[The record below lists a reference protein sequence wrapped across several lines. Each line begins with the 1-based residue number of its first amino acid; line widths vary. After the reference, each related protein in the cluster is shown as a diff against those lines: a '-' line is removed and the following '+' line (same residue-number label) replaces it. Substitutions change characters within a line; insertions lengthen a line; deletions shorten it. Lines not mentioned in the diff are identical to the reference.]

1 MQKSVDQLFE
11 DSAPVKE
18 QDSFLNVSEVGMSGV
33 SKLAH
38 AAQRQLKEIEEAEDA
53 LKKLKAVHHK
63 NITETLPDL
72 MAEFGI
78 SGFTLSDGSSIS
90 VVPTVGAHISK
101 VHQEEAFSWLRENG
115 FQDLI
120 KSDVSMSFRKGEDGR
135 RADFIELAESQGLAV
150 STKESVHTNTLKAFV
165 KEEVVINGRSV
176 PNELFGVFTG
186 QKAVIK
192 QG

>member
-1 MQKSVDQLFE
+1 
-11 DSAPVKE
+11 
-18 QDSFLNVSEVGMSGV
+18 MSGV

-38 AAQRQLKEIEEAEDA
+38 AAQRQLKEIDEAEAA
-53 LKKLKAVHHK
+53 LKKLKSVYHK

-101 VHQEEAFSWLRENG
+101 AHQEEAFSWLRENG

-150 STKESVHTNTLKAFV
+150 STKESVHPMTLKSFV
-165 KEEVVINGRSV
+165 NEEVVVNGRNV
-176 PNELFGVFTG
+176 PTELFGVFTG

-192 QG
+192 

>member
-38 AAQRQLKEIEEAEDA
+38 VAQRQLKEIEEAKAA
-53 LKKLKAVHHK
+53 LKKLEAVHNK
-63 NITETLPDL
+63 IISESLPDL
-72 MAEFGI
+72 MAEFDI

-101 VHQEEAFSWLRENG
+101 DHQEEAFSWLRENG

-120 KSDVSMSFRKGEDGR
+120 KSDVSMSFRKGEDDR

-165 KEEVVINGRSV
+165 KEEVVINGRNV
-176 PNELFGVFTG
+176 PGDLFGVYTG

>member
-11 DSAPVKE
+11 ETAPQKE
-18 QDSFLNVSEVGMSGV
+18 QNSFLNISEVGMSGV

-38 AAQRQLKEIEEAEDA
+38 AAQRQLKEIDDAEAS
-53 LKKLKAVHHK
+53 LKKLKSVYHK

-72 MAEFGI
+72 MAEFNLT
-78 SGFTLSDGSSIS
+78 GFTLSDGSSIS

-101 VHQEEAFSWLRENG
+101 ANQEEAFSWLRENG

-150 STKESVHTNTLKAFV
+150 STKESVHPSTLKSFV
-165 KEEVVINGRSV
+165 NEEVVINGRSV
-176 PNELFGVFTG
+176 PTELFGVFTG
-186 QKAVIK
+186 QKAIIK
-192 QG
+192 

>member
-38 AAQRQLKEIEEAEDA
+38 VAQRQLKEIEEAKAA
-53 LKKLKAVHHK
+53 LKKLEAVHNK
-63 NITETLPDL
+63 IISESLPDL
-72 MAEFGI
+72 MAEFNLTA
-78 SGFTLSDGSSIS
+78 FTLSDGSSIS

-101 VHQEEAFSWLRENG
+101 DHQEEAFSWLRENG

-120 KSDVSMSFRKGEDGR
+120 RSDVSMSFRKGEDGR

-165 KEEVVINGRSV
+165 KEEVVINGRNV
-176 PNELFGVFTG
+176 PGDLFGVYTG

>member
-38 AAQRQLKEIEEAEDA
+38 VAQRQLKEIEEAKAA
-53 LKKLKAVHHK
+53 LKKLEAVHNK
-63 NITETLPDL
+63 IISESLPDL
-72 MAEFGI
+72 MAEFDLT
-78 SGFTLSDGSSIS
+78 GFTLSDGSSIS

-101 VHQEEAFSWLRENG
+101 ANQEEAFSWLRENG

-120 KSDVSMSFRKGEDGR
+120 KSDVSMSFKKGEDGR

-165 KEEVVINGRSV
+165 KEEVVINGRNV
-176 PNELFGVFTG
+176 PGDLFGVYTG

>member
-38 AAQRQLKEIEEAEDA
+38 VAQRQLKEIEEAEAA
-53 LKKLKAVHHK
+53 LKKLKAVYHK

-72 MAEFGI
+72 MAEFDI
-78 SGFTLSDGSSIS
+78 SAFTLADGSSIS
-90 VVPTVGAHISK
+90 IVPTVGAHISK
-101 VHQEEAFSWLRENG
+101 ANQEEAFSWLRENG

-120 KSDVSMSFRKGEDGR
+120 KSDVSMSFKKGEDDR
-135 RADFIELAESQGLAV
+135 RADL
-150 STKESVHTNTLKAFV
+150 
-165 KEEVVINGRSV
+165 
-176 PNELFGVFTG
+176 
-186 QKAVIK
+186 
-192 QG
+192 

>member
-11 DSAPVKE
+11 DSAPAKE
-18 QDSFLNVSEVGMSGV
+18 QDSFLNISEVGMSGV

-38 AAQRQLKEIEEAEDA
+38 AAQRQLKEIDDAEAS
-53 LKKLKAVHHK
+53 LKKLKSVYHK

-72 MAEFGI
+72 MAEFNLT
-78 SGFTLSDGSSIS
+78 GFTLSDGSSIS

-101 VHQEEAFSWLRENG
+101 ANQEEAFSWLRENG

-135 RADFIELAESQGLAV
+135 RADFIELAESQGHAV
-150 STKESVHTNTLKAFV
+150 STKESVHPSTLKSFV
-165 KEEVVINGRSV
+165 NEEVVINGRSV
-176 PNELFGVFTG
+176 PTELFGVFTG
-186 QKAVIK
+186 QKAIIK
-192 QG
+192 

>member
-11 DSAPVKE
+11 DSAPAKE
-18 QDSFLNVSEVGMSGV
+18 QNSFLNISEVGMSGV

-38 AAQRQLKEIEEAEDA
+38 AAQRQLKEIDDAEAS
-53 LKKLKAVHHK
+53 LKKLKSVYHK

-72 MAEFGI
+72 MAEFNLT
-78 SGFTLSDGSSIS
+78 GFTLSDGSSIS

-101 VHQEEAFSWLRENG
+101 ANQEEAFSWLRENG

-150 STKESVHTNTLKAFV
+150 STKESVHPSTLKSFV
-165 KEEVVINGRSV
+165 NEEVVINGRSV
-176 PNELFGVFTG
+176 PTELFGVFTG
-186 QKAVIK
+186 QKAIIK
-192 QG
+192 

>member
-11 DSAPVKE
+11 DSAPAKE
-18 QDSFLNVSEVGMSGV
+18 QNSFLNISEVGMSGV

-38 AAQRQLKEIEEAEDA
+38 AAQRQLKEIDDAEAS
-53 LKKLKAVHHK
+53 LKKLKSVYHK

-72 MAEFGI
+72 MAEFNLT
-78 SGFTLSDGSSIS
+78 GFTLSDGSSIS

-101 VHQEEAFSWLRENG
+101 ANQEEAFSWLRENG

-135 RADFIELAESQGLAV
+135 RADFIELAESQGHAV
-150 STKESVHTNTLKAFV
+150 STKESVHPSTLKSFV
-165 KEEVVINGRSV
+165 NEEVVINGRSV
-176 PNELFGVFTG
+176 PTELFGVFTG
-186 QKAVIK
+186 QKAIIK
-192 QG
+192 